1 MKLRPT
7 FARFV
12 DTAPFP
18 RVLLF
23 GVVIVAVGGG
33 GISASS
39 LRRIGG
45 HPDAGRR
52 VRSEASVKRRI
63 R

>member
-7 FARFV
+7 FAPFV
-12 DTAPFP
+12 DTATFP

-23 GVVIVAVGGG
+23 GVVIVAVGG

-52 VRSEASVKRRI
+52 VRSEASVKGRMR
-63 R
+63 

>member
-12 DTAPFP
+12 DAFTFP

-23 GVVIVAVGGG
+23 GVVIVAVRG

-45 HPDAGRR
+45 YPDGRRR
-52 VRSEASVKRRI
+52 VRSEASVKRRM